1 MRKILFT
8 LIFFLTV
15 LQVVLI
21 FPKLIDAKIW
31 NKELIDKAI
40 LTIGFSGSVCPIKVD
55 QSLIEKTTAYNG
67 IADPDYELLENEPD
81 CTNKQPILFGKVALD
96 FKETDSLGEEYIF
109 IFDDILLKAD
119 SISWDYYEDM
129 SIGAESPPND
139 KGEIKKGLKSIKS
152 SKLFRTDTNLPDLQE
167 DVPGSGFLIKY
178 DTNGKIEKTLFMHKG
193 NAYLVS
199 SIDKTVSDKVLV
211 DYTTEASQ
219 STVSTSTTIVKD
231 DFFSGELFSFQYP
244 KDWKIVKSDKN
255 QIVLQKQEEMAA
267 QGPYPAQTLRTD
279 ITIYS
284 ADVKP
289 ETTLDEWLEI
299 RYLRGGDTNLFG
311 LTKQSAKKTT
321 LGSAEAIAIQ
331 VPGAGGYIDE
341 GTVSVHK
348 NKGYN
353 VSIGGS
359 ELKGST
365 EAYQTVISTFK
376 FLDRADDTS
385 NWKTYLNKEIGIIFK
400 YPSGWT
406 LKENT
411 NESQFTVNFEV
422 LGSTYTFERVQSIDN
437 TADPIIQTDKKK
449 AINGIIW
456 NDFRSS
462 ENAKYC
468 DGGECAGINAVYYT
482 FKKGYRYSFYHPIDT
497 PELTEEILS
506 TFKFTN

>member
-1 MRKILFT
+1 MKKNFIPLLIL
-8 LIFFLTV
+8 LIT
-15 LQVVLI
+15 LQVVMLP
-21 FPKLIDAKIW
+21 PKPVNAKIW

-40 LTIGFSGSVCPIKVD
+40 LTTGFSGSVCPIKVD

-67 IADPDYELLENEPD
+67 IADPDYKLLENEPD
-81 CTNKQPILFGKVALD
+81 CTNKQPILFGKIALD

-109 IFDDILLKAD
+109 IFDDVLLRAD

-129 SIGAESPPND
+129 TIGAESPPDD
-139 KGEIKKGLKSIKS
+139 KGEIKRGLKSIKS

-167 DVPGSGFLIKY
+167 DVSGSGFLIKY

-199 SIDKTVSDKVLV
+199 SIDKTVNDKVLV

-219 STVSTSTTIVKD
+219 TTFSTSTTNVKD

-244 KDWKIVKSDKN
+244 QDWKIVKSDKN
-255 QIVLQKQEEMAA
+255 QIVFQKQEEMAA
-267 QGPYPAQTLRTD
+267 QGSYPAQTLQTN

-284 ADVKP
+284 AEVTPDIS
-289 ETTLDEWLEI
+289 LDKWLEM
-299 RYLRGGDTNLFG
+299 RYLRGDDQTLFEPTRNL
-311 LTKQSAKKTT
+311 SKKTT
-321 LGSAEAIAIQ
+321 LGGVDALSVQ
-331 VPGAGGYIDE
+331 VPGGGGYMDE
-341 GTVSVHK
+341 GTISIYK
-348 NKGYN
+348 GKGYDISVTGN
-353 VSIGGS
+353 LVNGS
-359 ELKGST
+359 S

-385 NWKTYLNKEIGIIFK
+385 NWKTYLNKEIGVIFK
-400 YPSGWT
+400 YPSGWI

-411 NESQFTVNFEV
+411 NESQFTANFEV

-437 TADPIIQTDKKK
+437 TANPITQTDKKK

-468 DGGECAGINAVYYT
+468 DGGDCAGIKSLVQN
-482 FKKGYRYSFYHPIDT
+482 
-497 PELTEEILS
+497 
-506 TFKFTN
+506 